1 MRLPLVTVLLT
12 AATFLQAPGP
22 AATQVPNLAGA
33 WELDSFMGRAPLGFR
48 NERAI
53 CELPAA
59 PRPAAE
65 FLEDAAD
72 SMTGD
77 ADGLEQMTPFGTFE
91 AELTI
96 AQSAT
101 DITIDRQYGGSLGK
115 SRYKDVFKLDG
126 SENVLTAGQITS
138 RTRSRWEGETLVVD
152 HSLSWGKAPNDGACR
167 VRETFTLD
175 AGGTLH
181 VVATNEAAD
190 RVMTSRQQF
199 RKKRRPVY

>member
-1 MRLPLVTVLLT
+1 MRLSVVTLFLT
-12 AATFLQAPGP
+12 ATIFLQGPAP
-22 AATQVPNLAGA
+22 AATQVPNFAGA

-53 CELPAA
+53 CELPGA
-59 PRPAAE
+59 PRPAAHL
-65 FLEDAAD
+65 LEDAAD

-77 ADGLEQMTPFGTFE
+77 AGGLEQMTPFGTVE

-101 DITIDRQYGGSLGK
+101 EITIDRRYGGSLGK
-115 SRYKDVFKLDG
+115 SQYKDVFKLDG

-138 RTRSRWEGETLVVD
+138 RTRSRWEGVTLVVD
-152 HSLSWGKAPNDGACR
+152 HSLNWGKAPNDGTCQ
-167 VRETFTLD
+167 VRETFSLD
-175 AGGTLH
+175 AAGTLH
-181 VVATNEAAD
+181 IVATNAAAD

-199 RKKRRPVY
+199 RKKR